1 MVAVGGSVAVS
12 SLITDYP
19 VFTAQAVRYA
29 AGALL
34 LWGFARLR
42 HLPRRRTTP
51 EERVRLA
58 VIALTGLAGFN
69 VAIVIALRSA
79 EPAAVGVVVG
89 CVPLV
94 LAIAGPLLERRAPT
108 ARLLVAAAVVVL
120 GAALVQGVGRT
131 SWAAFGLSLL
141 ALAGEAA
148 YSLVAV
154 PILPRLGPVGVS
166 TRICVIAAV
175 ALAVAGIAVDGT
187 SAFEMPSGGD
197 VAAIAF
203 LAVVVTALAFVAW
216 YESIGRI
223 GVERTGLFAGL
234 LPVSA
239 LLVGAAVGSEAV
251 GALPLLGTLV
261 VGAGITL
268 GLTGLDS
275 RADRTARTRRA
286 AMPSTPPEGFP
297 RITPYLLY
305 EDCAAALDFLTK
317 AFGFTEDVRM
327 AGPDGKVNHAEVR
340 LADGVVMMG
349 TPGPDYQN
357 PSRHGHVNATVYV
370 YVDDV
375 DKHFE
380 QARGAGAKVIF
391 EPQDQFYGD
400 RSYMAEDPQGQQ
412 WGFATNIKDF
422 DPATM
427 KPPS

>member
-19 VFTAQAVRYA
+19 VFSAQAVRYA

-34 LWGFARLR
+34 LLGWARLHR
-42 HLPRRRTTP
+42 LPRHRTTT
-51 EERVRLA
+51 EERVRLV

-69 VAIVIALRSA
+69 VAIVVALRSA

-89 CVPLV
+89 CIPLV
-94 LAIAGPLLERRAPT
+94 LAIVGPLLERRAPS
-108 ARLLVAAAVVVL
+108 ARILVAATVVVL

-141 ALAGEAA
+141 ALAGESA
-148 YSLVAV
+148 YSLVAL

-166 TRICVIAAV
+166 IRICAIAALV
-175 ALAVAGIAVDGT
+175 LAVTAIAVDGRN
-187 SAFEMPSGGD
+187 AFEMPSWD
-197 VAAIAF
+197 EALSVAF
-203 LAVVVTALAFVAW
+203 LAVVVTAMAFVAW
-216 YESIGRI
+216 YASIGSL

-239 LLVGAAVGSEAV
+239 LLAGAAVGSESV

-268 GLTGLDS
+268 GLTGLQS
-275 RADRTARTRRA
+275 RADRTRRI
-286 AMPSTPPEGFP
+286 AMPSSPPEGFP

-305 EDCAAALDFLTK
+305 EDCEAALEFLAK
-317 AFGFTEDVRM
+317 AFGFTEDMRVP
-327 AGPDGKVNHAEVR
+327 GPEGKVTHAEMR
-340 LADGVVMMG
+340 LKDGVIMMG
-349 TPGPDYQN
+349 RPGDDYQN
-357 PSRHGHVNATVYV
+357 PSRTGRVNASIYV

-375 DKHFE
+375 DEHFE
-380 QARGAGAKVIF
+380 QAKGAGAKVIF

-400 RSYMAEDPQGQQ
+400 RSYMVEDPQGQQ
-412 WGFATNIKDF
+412 WSFATNIKDF
-422 DPATM
+422 DPETM